1 MQKFMPLTTNLLFR
15 ASFCLYVYQ
24 ENICTAH
31 SRQIYPELFLNSKTQ
46 SEVIKDSGSALRC
59 ALPPPMT
66 SARRRINR
74 RDLLCGLAG

>member
-1 MQKFMPLTTNLLFR
+1 MLLTTNLLH
-15 ASFCLYVYQ
+15 AVLHSAYTYIYQ

-74 RDLLCGLAG
+74 GDLLCGLAG